1 MQNAKQNA
9 KITTIFDYA
18 KNISDEEAVIPEDPN
33 KLPDFYNSTEVE
45 VLLRNPRV
53 TIAPLPLYFY
63 IPNFGGIVLGSKPLR
78 IMKDL
83 CFGVRESYLLY
94 KKYSS
99 DYQMECWNK
108 NFKWFFVKWAF
119 RKLKYISSDEHLED
133 ARKAFIELDKLGV
146 LENPVCKW
154 NVQLKNNINKFIGK

>member
-1 MQNAKQNA
+1 LYKRELIEGIVFI
-9 KITTIFDYA
+9 KGILF
-18 KNISDEEAVIPEDPN
+18 EDFPWW
-33 KLPDFYNSTEVE
+33 SE

-119 RKLKYISSDEHLED
+119 RKLKYISSDEHLEE

-154 NVQLKNNINKFIGK
+154 NAQLKNNINKFIGK